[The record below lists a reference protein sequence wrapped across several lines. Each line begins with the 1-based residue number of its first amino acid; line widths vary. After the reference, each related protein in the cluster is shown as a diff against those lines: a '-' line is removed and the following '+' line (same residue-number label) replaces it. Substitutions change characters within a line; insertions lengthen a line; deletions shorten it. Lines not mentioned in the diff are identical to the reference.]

1 MHENLVA
8 YFADNI
14 AKTFLKINENKITVE
29 RNIPIVWDE
38 YPFKIL
44 TIIAGRLLMAF
55 SSTKKDNDKGKS
67 AKLTLSKNPDN
78 INIIKKVKAERKK
91 IVFTNGCFDLL
102 HVGHIRY
109 LAQAKKL
116 GNFLIIG
123 LNSDSSVK
131 ELKGEDRPINSFEDR
146 ATLLSAIKSVDL
158 VIMFEEQ
165 TPENL
170 IKDIVPDILVKGG
183 DYNIED
189 IVGYQTVIQ
198 NGGQVKTLS
207 FYDGYSSTNYINKIK
222 KH

>member
-1 MHENLVA
+1 MQ
-8 YFADNI
+8 FFIKDNI
-14 AKTFLKINENKITVE
+14 EIINRI
-29 RNIPIVWDE
+29 
-38 YPFKIL
+38 
-44 TIIAGRLLMAF
+44 
-55 SSTKKDNDKGKS
+55 
-67 AKLTLSKNPDN
+67 
-78 INIIKKVKAERKK
+78 KAERKK

-116 GNFLIIG
+116 GDYLIIG

-131 ELKGEDRPINSFEDR
+131 ELKGKDRPINSFEDR
-146 ATLLSAIKSVDL
+146 ATLLSAIESVDL

-189 IVGYQTVIQ
+189 IVGCQTVIQ

-207 FYDGYSSTNYINKIK
+207 FYEGYSSTNYINKIK
-222 KH
+222 KR

>member
-1 MHENLVA
+1 MRFLLK
-8 YFADNI
+8 DNI
-14 AKTFLKINENKITVE
+14 EIINRI
-29 RNIPIVWDE
+29 
-38 YPFKIL
+38 
-44 TIIAGRLLMAF
+44 
-55 SSTKKDNDKGKS
+55 
-67 AKLTLSKNPDN
+67 
-78 INIIKKVKAERKK
+78 KAERKK

-102 HVGHIRY
+102 HVGHVRY

-116 GNFLIIG
+116 GDFLIIG

-146 ATLLSAIKSVDL
+146 ATLLSAIESVDL

-189 IVGYQTVIQ
+189 IIGYQTVMQ

-222 KH
+222 KR

>member
-1 MHENLVA
+1 MQFLLK
-8 YFADNI
+8 DNI
-14 AKTFLKINENKITVE
+14 EIINRIKAK
-29 RNIPIVWDE
+29 
-38 YPFKIL
+38 
-44 TIIAGRLLMAF
+44 
-55 SSTKKDNDKGKS
+55 
-67 AKLTLSKNPDN
+67 
-78 INIIKKVKAERKK
+78 RKK

-109 LAQAKKL
+109 LAQAKRL
-116 GNFLIIG
+116 GDFLIIG

-146 ATLLSAIKSVDL
+146 ATLLSAIESVDL

-189 IVGYQTVIQ
+189 IVGYQTVMQ

-222 KH
+222 KR

>member
-1 MHENLVA
+1 MRFLLK
-8 YFADNI
+8 DNI
-14 AKTFLKINENKITVE
+14 EIINRI
-29 RNIPIVWDE
+29 
-38 YPFKIL
+38 
-44 TIIAGRLLMAF
+44 
-55 SSTKKDNDKGKS
+55 
-67 AKLTLSKNPDN
+67 
-78 INIIKKVKAERKK
+78 KAERKK

-116 GNFLIIG
+116 GDFLIIG

-131 ELKGEDRPINSFEDR
+131 ELKGEDRPINSFDDR
-146 ATLLSAIKSVDL
+146 ATLLSAIESVDL

-189 IVGYQTVIQ
+189 IVGYQTVMQ

-222 KH
+222 KR

>member
-1 MHENLVA
+1 MRFLLK
-8 YFADNI
+8 DNI
-14 AKTFLKINENKITVE
+14 EIINRI
-29 RNIPIVWDE
+29 
-38 YPFKIL
+38 
-44 TIIAGRLLMAF
+44 
-55 SSTKKDNDKGKS
+55 
-67 AKLTLSKNPDN
+67 
-78 INIIKKVKAERKK
+78 KAERKK

-116 GNFLIIG
+116 GDFLIIG

-131 ELKGEDRPINSFEDR
+131 ELKGKDRPINSFDDR
-146 ATLLSAIKSVDL
+146 ATLLSAIESVDL

-189 IVGYQTVIQ
+189 IVGYQTVMQ

-207 FYDGYSSTNYINKIK
+207 FYDGYSLSLIHISEPTRPY
-222 KH
+222 

>member
-1 MHENLVA
+1 MQ
-8 YFADNI
+8 
-14 AKTFLKINENKITVE
+14 FL
-29 RNIPIVWDE
+29 
-38 YPFKIL
+38 L
-44 TIIAGRLLMAF
+44 
-55 SSTKKDNDKGKS
+55 KDN
-67 AKLTLSKNPDN
+67 TEI
-78 INIIKKVKAERKK
+78 INRIEADRKK

-109 LAQAKKL
+109 LAQAKRL
-116 GNFLIIG
+116 GDFLIIG

-131 ELKGEDRPINSFEDR
+131 ELKGENRPINSFEDR
-146 ATLLSAIKSVDL
+146 ATLLSAIESVDL

-189 IVGYQTVIQ
+189 IVGYQTVMQ

-222 KH
+222 KR

>member
-1 MHENLVA
+1 MQ
-8 YFADNI
+8 FFIKDNI
-14 AKTFLKINENKITVE
+14 EIINRI
-29 RNIPIVWDE
+29 
-38 YPFKIL
+38 
-44 TIIAGRLLMAF
+44 
-55 SSTKKDNDKGKS
+55 
-67 AKLTLSKNPDN
+67 
-78 INIIKKVKAERKK
+78 KAERKK

-116 GNFLIIG
+116 GDFLIIG

-131 ELKGEDRPINSFEDR
+131 ELKGKDRPINSFEDR
-146 ATLLSAIKSVDL
+146 ATLLSAIESVDL

-170 IKDIVPDILVKGG
+170 IKDVVPDILVKGG

-207 FYDGYSSTNYINKIK
+207 FYEGYSSTNYINKIK
-222 KH
+222 KR

>member
-1 MHENLVA
+1 MK
-8 YFADNI
+8 FS
-14 AKTFLKINENKITVE
+14 LK
-29 RNIPIVWDE
+29 
-38 YPFKIL
+38 
-44 TIIAGRLLMAF
+44 
-55 SSTKKDNDKGKS
+55 
-67 AKLTLSKNPDN
+67 DN

-116 GNFLIIG
+116 GDFLIIG

-131 ELKGEDRPINSFEDR
+131 ELRAKIDHKFFEDR
-146 ATLLSAIKSVDL
+146 ATLLSAIESVDL

-189 IVGYQTVIQ
+189 IVGYQTVMQ

-222 KH
+222 KR

>member
-1 MHENLVA
+1 MQFLIK
-8 YFADNI
+8 DNI
-14 AKTFLKINENKITVE
+14 EIINRI
-29 RNIPIVWDE
+29 
-38 YPFKIL
+38 
-44 TIIAGRLLMAF
+44 
-55 SSTKKDNDKGKS
+55 
-67 AKLTLSKNPDN
+67 
-78 INIIKKVKAERKK
+78 KAERKK

-109 LAQAKKL
+109 LAQAKRL
-116 GNFLIIG
+116 GDFLIIG

-131 ELKGEDRPINSFEDR
+131 ELKGKDRPINSFEDR
-146 ATLLSAIKSVDL
+146 ATLLSAIESVDL

-207 FYDGYSSTNYINKIK
+207 FYEGYSSTNYINKIK
-222 KH
+222 KR

>member
-1 MHENLVA
+1 MRFLLK
-8 YFADNI
+8 DNI
-14 AKTFLKINENKITVE
+14 EIINRI
-29 RNIPIVWDE
+29 
-38 YPFKIL
+38 
-44 TIIAGRLLMAF
+44 
-55 SSTKKDNDKGKS
+55 
-67 AKLTLSKNPDN
+67 
-78 INIIKKVKAERKK
+78 KAERKK

-102 HVGHIRY
+102 HVGHVRY

-116 GNFLIIG
+116 GDFLIIG
-123 LNSDSSVK
+123 LNSDCSVK

-146 ATLLSAIKSVDL
+146 ATLLSAIESVDS

-189 IVGYQTVIQ
+189 IVGYQTVMQ

-222 KH
+222 KR

>member
-1 MHENLVA
+1 MRFLLK
-8 YFADNI
+8 DNI
-14 AKTFLKINENKITVE
+14 EIINRI
-29 RNIPIVWDE
+29 
-38 YPFKIL
+38 
-44 TIIAGRLLMAF
+44 
-55 SSTKKDNDKGKS
+55 
-67 AKLTLSKNPDN
+67 
-78 INIIKKVKAERKK
+78 KAERKK

-116 GNFLIIG
+116 GDFLIIG

-146 ATLLSAIKSVDL
+146 ATLLSAIESVDS

-189 IVGYQTVIQ
+189 VVGYQTVMQ

-222 KH
+222 KR

>member
-1 MHENLVA
+1 MK
-8 YFADNI
+8 FS
-14 AKTFLKINENKITVE
+14 LK
-29 RNIPIVWDE
+29 
-38 YPFKIL
+38 
-44 TIIAGRLLMAF
+44 
-55 SSTKKDNDKGKS
+55 
-67 AKLTLSKNPDN
+67 DN

-183 DYNIED
+183 DYNLED
-189 IVGYQTVIQ
+189 IVGYQTVMQ

>member
-1 MHENLVA
+1 MQFILK
-8 YFADNI
+8 DNI
-14 AKTFLKINENKITVE
+14 EIIN
-29 RNIPIVWDE
+29 R
-38 YPFKIL
+38 
-44 TIIAGRLLMAF
+44 M
-55 SSTKKDNDKGKS
+55 
-67 AKLTLSKNPDN
+67 
-78 INIIKKVKAERKK
+78 KAERKK

-116 GNFLIIG
+116 GDFLIIG

-146 ATLLSAIKSVDL
+146 ATLLSAIESVDL

-222 KH
+222 KR

>member
-1 MHENLVA
+1 MRFLLK
-8 YFADNI
+8 DNI
-14 AKTFLKINENKITVE
+14 EIINRI
-29 RNIPIVWDE
+29 
-38 YPFKIL
+38 
-44 TIIAGRLLMAF
+44 
-55 SSTKKDNDKGKS
+55 
-67 AKLTLSKNPDN
+67 
-78 INIIKKVKAERKK
+78 KAERKK

-116 GNFLIIG
+116 GDFLIIG

-146 ATLLSAIKSVDL
+146 ATLLSAIESVDS

-222 KH
+222 KR

>member
-1 MHENLVA
+1 MQFLLK
-8 YFADNI
+8 DNI
-14 AKTFLKINENKITVE
+14 
-29 RNIPIVWDE
+29 D
-38 YPFKIL
+38 
-44 TIIAGRLLMAF
+44 
-55 SSTKKDNDKGKS
+55 
-67 AKLTLSKNPDN
+67 
-78 INIIKKVKAERKK
+78 IIKKIKAERKK
-91 IVFTNGCFDLL
+91 IIFTNGCFDLL

-116 GNFLIIG
+116 GDFLIIG

-131 ELKGEDRPINSFEDR
+131 EIKGKDRPINSFEDR
-146 ATLLSAIKSVDL
+146 ATLLSALNSVDL

-189 IVGYQTVIQ
+189 IAGYQTVIQ

-207 FYDGYSSTNYINKIK
+207 FYDGYSSTKYINKINK
-222 KH
+222 R

>member
-1 MHENLVA
+1 MQFLLK
-8 YFADNI
+8 DNI
-14 AKTFLKINENKITVE
+14 EIINRI
-29 RNIPIVWDE
+29 
-38 YPFKIL
+38 
-44 TIIAGRLLMAF
+44 
-55 SSTKKDNDKGKS
+55 
-67 AKLTLSKNPDN
+67 
-78 INIIKKVKAERKK
+78 KAERKK

-116 GNFLIIG
+116 GDFLIIG

-131 ELKGEDRPINSFEDR
+131 ELKGKDRPINSFDDR
-146 ATLLSAIKSVDL
+146 ATLLSAIESVDL

-222 KH
+222 KR

>member
-1 MHENLVA
+1 MQFLLK
-8 YFADNI
+8 DNI
-14 AKTFLKINENKITVE
+14 EIINRI
-29 RNIPIVWDE
+29 
-38 YPFKIL
+38 
-44 TIIAGRLLMAF
+44 
-55 SSTKKDNDKGKS
+55 
-67 AKLTLSKNPDN
+67 
-78 INIIKKVKAERKK
+78 KAEKKK

-116 GNFLIIG
+116 GDFLIIG

-146 ATLLSAIKSVDL
+146 ATLLSAIESVDV

-189 IVGYQTVIQ
+189 IVGYQTVMQ

-222 KH
+222 KR

>member
-1 MHENLVA
+1 MQFLLKN
-8 YFADNI
+8 NI
-14 AKTFLKINENKITVE
+14 EIINRI
-29 RNIPIVWDE
+29 
-38 YPFKIL
+38 
-44 TIIAGRLLMAF
+44 
-55 SSTKKDNDKGKS
+55 
-67 AKLTLSKNPDN
+67 
-78 INIIKKVKAERKK
+78 KAERKK

-116 GNFLIIG
+116 GDFLIIG

-146 ATLLSAIKSVDL
+146 ATLLSAIESVDL

-207 FYDGYSSTNYINKIK
+207 FYDGYSSTNYIDKINKR
-222 KH
+222 

>member
-1 MHENLVA
+1 MQFLLK
-8 YFADNI
+8 DNI
-14 AKTFLKINENKITVE
+14 EIINRI
-29 RNIPIVWDE
+29 
-38 YPFKIL
+38 
-44 TIIAGRLLMAF
+44 
-55 SSTKKDNDKGKS
+55 KD
-67 AKLTLSKNPDN
+67 
-78 INIIKKVKAERKK
+78 ERKK

-109 LAQAKKL
+109 LAQARKL
-116 GNFLIIG
+116 GDFLIIG

-146 ATLLSAIKSVDL
+146 ATLLSAIKSVDS

-207 FYDGYSSTNYINKIK
+207 FYEGYSSTNYINKIK
-222 KH
+222 KR

>member
-1 MHENLVA
+1 MQ
-8 YFADNI
+8 FFIKDNI
-14 AKTFLKINENKITVE
+14 EIINRI
-29 RNIPIVWDE
+29 
-38 YPFKIL
+38 
-44 TIIAGRLLMAF
+44 
-55 SSTKKDNDKGKS
+55 
-67 AKLTLSKNPDN
+67 
-78 INIIKKVKAERKK
+78 KAERKK

-116 GNFLIIG
+116 GDFLIIG

-131 ELKGEDRPINSFEDR
+131 ELKGENRPINSFEDR
-146 ATLLSAIKSVDL
+146 ATLLSAIESVDL

-170 IKDIVPDILVKGG
+170 IKDIVPDILVKGE

-189 IVGYQTVIQ
+189 IVGYQTVMQ

-222 KH
+222 KR

>member
-1 MHENLVA
+1 MRFLLK
-8 YFADNI
+8 DNI
-14 AKTFLKINENKITVE
+14 EIINRI
-29 RNIPIVWDE
+29 
-38 YPFKIL
+38 
-44 TIIAGRLLMAF
+44 
-55 SSTKKDNDKGKS
+55 
-67 AKLTLSKNPDN
+67 
-78 INIIKKVKAERKK
+78 KAERKK

-102 HVGHIRY
+102 HVGHVRY

-116 GNFLIIG
+116 GDFLIIG

-146 ATLLSAIKSVDL
+146 ATLLSAIESVDS

-189 IVGYQTVIQ
+189 IVGHQTVVQ

-222 KH
+222 KR

>member
-1 MHENLVA
+1 MK
-8 YFADNI
+8 FS
-14 AKTFLKINENKITVE
+14 LK
-29 RNIPIVWDE
+29 
-38 YPFKIL
+38 
-44 TIIAGRLLMAF
+44 
-55 SSTKKDNDKGKS
+55 
-67 AKLTLSKNPDN
+67 DN

-91 IVFTNGCFDLL
+91 IVFTNGWFDLL

>member
-1 MHENLVA
+1 MRFLLK
-8 YFADNI
+8 DNI
-14 AKTFLKINENKITVE
+14 EIINRI
-29 RNIPIVWDE
+29 
-38 YPFKIL
+38 
-44 TIIAGRLLMAF
+44 
-55 SSTKKDNDKGKS
+55 
-67 AKLTLSKNPDN
+67 
-78 INIIKKVKAERKK
+78 KAERKK

-116 GNFLIIG
+116 GDFLIIG

-146 ATLLSAIKSVDL
+146 ATLLSAIESVDS

-207 FYDGYSSTNYINKIK
+207 FYDGYSSTNYIKKINKP
-222 KH
+222 

>member
-1 MHENLVA
+1 MQFLLK
-8 YFADNI
+8 DNI
-14 AKTFLKINENKITVE
+14 EIINRI
-29 RNIPIVWDE
+29 
-38 YPFKIL
+38 
-44 TIIAGRLLMAF
+44 
-55 SSTKKDNDKGKS
+55 
-67 AKLTLSKNPDN
+67 
-78 INIIKKVKAERKK
+78 KAEKKK

-116 GNFLIIG
+116 GDFLIIG

-131 ELKGEDRPINSFEDR
+131 ELKGKDRPINSFDDR
-146 ATLLSAIKSVDL
+146 ATLLSAIESVDL

-189 IVGYQTVIQ
+189 IVGYQTLMQ

-222 KH
+222 KR

>member
-1 MHENLVA
+1 MK
-8 YFADNI
+8 FS
-14 AKTFLKINENKITVE
+14 
-29 RNIPIVWDE
+29 
-38 YPFKIL
+38 FKY
-44 TIIAGRLLMAF
+44 
-55 SSTKKDNDKGKS
+55 
-67 AKLTLSKNPDN
+67 N
-78 INIIKKVKAERKK
+78 INIIKKVKEERKK

-189 IVGYQTVIQ
+189 IVGYQTVMQ

>member
-1 MHENLVA
+1 MQFL
-8 YFADNI
+8 FKDNI
-14 AKTFLKINENKITVE
+14 EIIN
-29 RNIPIVWDE
+29 R
-38 YPFKIL
+38 
-44 TIIAGRLLMAF
+44 
-55 SSTKKDNDKGKS
+55 
-67 AKLTLSKNPDN
+67 
-78 INIIKKVKAERKK
+78 IKADRKK

-109 LAQAKKL
+109 LAQAKRL
-116 GNFLIIG
+116 GDFLIIG

-146 ATLLSAIKSVDL
+146 ATLLSAIESVDL

-189 IVGYQTVIQ
+189 IVGYQTVMQ

-207 FYDGYSSTNYINKIK
+207 FYDGYSNTNYINKIK
-222 KH
+222 KR